1 MVTMKKG
8 RLETEWNTF
17 DTLYTQWADTVDE
30 QDIDQH
36 HEGYEDIASA
46 KDQALESATELI
58 SKDNILTWGQGLIS
72 KKAVDSAGMKAVLH
86 NMYRKGEWDHCHHR
100 EVVRALSSILLRTA
114 HVNWGEVGEDHSY
127 VWHPN

>member
-1 MVTMKKG
+1 MKRPVLAARKLGKISTELLERCHGHTPDLGMIKMKKA

-17 DTLYTQWADTVDE
+17 DTLYIQWADTVDE

-58 SKDNILTWGQGLIS
+58 SKDNILTWGQ
-72 KKAVDSAGMKAVLH
+72 
-86 NMYRKGEWDHCHHR
+86 
-100 EVVRALSSILLRTA
+100 RT
-114 HVNWGEVGEDHSY
+114 NQ
-127 VWHPN
+127 